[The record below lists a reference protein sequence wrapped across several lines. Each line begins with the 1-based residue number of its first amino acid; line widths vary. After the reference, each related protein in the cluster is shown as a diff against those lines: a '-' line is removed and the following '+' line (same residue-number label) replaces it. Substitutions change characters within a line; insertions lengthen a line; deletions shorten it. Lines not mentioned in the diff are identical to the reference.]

1 MATKRS
7 KRPEWF
13 TVEQANA
20 MLPLVRAIVVDLA
33 GLSREVIDRRHRLA
47 HLLSGHESNNRD
59 VYREELSQVEKDL
72 EQDARQ
78 LREYVDELRHLG
90 VEPVN
95 GPEGMVTFPSQLDG
109 RRVLLSWKLNEPEVM
124 FWQEPEAGYRHRR
137 PLATDMAAS

>member
-1 MATKRS
+1 MTTKRP

-47 HLLSGHESNNRD
+47 YLLSGHDSSDRD
-59 VYREELSQVEKDL
+59 LYHEELVQVEKDL
-72 EQDARQ
+72 EQNARQ
-78 LREYVDELRHLG
+78 LREYVEELRNLG

-95 GPEGMVTFPSQLDG
+95 GPEGMVTFPSRVDG
-109 RRVLLSWKLNEPEVM
+109 RRALLSWKLDEPEIM